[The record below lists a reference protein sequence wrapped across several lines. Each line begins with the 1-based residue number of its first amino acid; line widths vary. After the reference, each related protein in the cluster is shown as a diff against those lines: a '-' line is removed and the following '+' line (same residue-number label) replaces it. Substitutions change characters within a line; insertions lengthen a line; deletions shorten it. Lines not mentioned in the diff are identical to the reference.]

1 MGVDQPASYS
11 SFYSDI
17 FIGLVP
23 ADKSDSQFE
32 VMKDGGSLKDETQPT
47 FQTKNIPV
55 LYFKQTGSYLRSSF
69 EFKMDLMLP
78 AGAVKSAVYL
88 YVDFPGEFSE
98 AMFIQTT
105 PRCSLKNVVF
115 GTETVSDFV

>member
-78 AGAVKSAVYL
+78 AGAVKSAQCICMWISL
-88 YVDFPGEFSE
+88 GNSQRP
-98 AMFIQTT
+98 
-105 PRCSLKNVVF
+105 CSFRPLLVVL
-115 GTETVSDFV
+115 